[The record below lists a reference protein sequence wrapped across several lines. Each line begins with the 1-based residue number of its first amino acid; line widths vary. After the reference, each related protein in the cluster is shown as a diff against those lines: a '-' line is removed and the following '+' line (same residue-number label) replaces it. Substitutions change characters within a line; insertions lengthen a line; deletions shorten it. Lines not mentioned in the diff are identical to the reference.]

1 MRSIPGGLLM
11 STRYT
16 EFVATNDFKADP
28 STRAPAHT
36 EVGHSYRIVR

>member
-1 MRSIPGGLLM
+1 M

-28 STRAPAHT
+28 STRAQHIQRW
-36 EVGHSYRIVR
+36 VIVIG